1 MEHLMHQ
8 SSQPNASQDVIG
20 YSVPYQ
26 QLIVS
31 SHFDTTNRS
40 QEARHI
46 GTPQHGVDKRLDG
59 AGRNGERL
67 RLHSRNC
74 HTAHYTQ
81 PNRRRGFHQRQC
93 ISSED

>member
-1 MEHLMHQ
+1 MHQ

-20 YSVPYQ
+20 YTVPYQ

-31 SHFDTTNRS
+31 SRFDNTNHS
-40 QEARHI
+40 QEAHHI
-46 GTPQHGVDKRLDG
+46 GTPQYVVDKHLHG
-59 AGRNGERL
+59 AGPNGERL

-74 HTAHYTQ
+74 HTAHVYMQ
-81 PNRRRGFHQRQC
+81 PNRRRGCHQRQG